1 MMTNLLNGAHV
12 ANKLFSTIARLRL
25 LLVMFLT
32 LSVSAEVW
40 GASIEINYG
49 SSTTG
54 WTIKDKEWSTK
65 YWGLCNKTA
74 YCIISPNFDDLSVI
88 TSVKVTARTYGNTSN
103 NSNKIGVYANAT
115 RIGTQQTATSTFTEY
130 TFTPNDLSGNGAIT
144 IQSDGTATGAGLRV
158 TKVTIEYNDSPKDPC
173 TITYEASL
181 GNPDKTS
188 EETTSSVTLP
198 NISSIDCGDWEF
210 AGWATASIEETNETP
225 NPLYVAGS
233 TYTPSS
239 DITLYAVYQ
248 RTEDGGGNSTPT
260 SVTKVFSGANNADLK
275 FTTGSSSNHLVNN
288 TGYTAGDANV
298 KFTTGTNNN
307 NSYYDGSVVRFYAGS
322 SMIITPLNGV
332 TITRVEIVRSS
343 STSSNSGTIS
353 ADNLTASNSNS
364 TINTNVFTGSST
376 TAVTFENSA
385 QCRFTALNVTY
396 TTSGGG
402 SSTTYYHST
411 PDCGSTEPSRYL
423 TPKYRGGSGGT

>member
-1 MMTNLLNGAHV
+1 MTNLLRSAFA

-25 LLVMFLT
+25 LLVMFVT

-54 WTIKDKEWSTK
+54 WTIKDKGWSTK
-65 YWGLCNKTA
+65 YWGLCNKTEF
-74 YCIISPNFDDLSVI
+74 CIISPNFDDLSVI
-88 TSVKVTARTYGNTSN
+88 TSVKVTTRTYGNTSN

-115 RIGTQQTATSTFTEY
+115 RIGTQQTATTTFTEY

-225 NPLYVAGS
+225 NPLYLS
-233 TYTPSS
+233 L
-239 DITLYAVYQ
+239 I
-248 RTEDGGGNSTPT
+248 
-260 SVTKVFSGANNADLK
+260 
-275 FTTGSSSNHLVNN
+275 H
-288 TGYTAGDANV
+288 
-298 KFTTGTNNN
+298 
-307 NSYYDGSVVRFYAGS
+307 
-322 SMIITPLNGV
+322 I
-332 TITRVEIVRSS
+332 
-343 STSSNSGTIS
+343 
-353 ADNLTASNSNS
+353 
-364 TINTNVFTGSST
+364 
-376 TAVTFENSA
+376 
-385 QCRFTALNVTY
+385 
-396 TTSGGG
+396 
-402 SSTTYYHST
+402 
-411 PDCGSTEPSRYL
+411 
-423 TPKYRGGSGGT
+423 